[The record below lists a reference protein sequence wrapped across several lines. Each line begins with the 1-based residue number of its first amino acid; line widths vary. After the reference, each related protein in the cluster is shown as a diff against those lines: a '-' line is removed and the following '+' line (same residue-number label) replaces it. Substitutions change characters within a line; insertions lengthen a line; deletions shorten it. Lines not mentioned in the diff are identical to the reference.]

1 MNHTV
6 EMWSKINV
14 VKNKH
19 KYYAILIQS
28 LCLLQIIAVMATCT
42 ITSAKKILSMIFFS

>member
-28 LCLLQIIAVMATCT
+28 LCLLQIIVVHGYLCNNFGRKNIAYD
-42 ITSAKKILSMIFFS
+42 LF